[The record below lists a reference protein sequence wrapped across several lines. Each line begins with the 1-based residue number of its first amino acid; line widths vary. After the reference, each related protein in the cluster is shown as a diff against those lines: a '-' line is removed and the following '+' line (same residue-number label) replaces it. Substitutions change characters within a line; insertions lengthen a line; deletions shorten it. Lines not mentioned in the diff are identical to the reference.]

1 MAENER
7 STAADLL
14 TAAVQLR
21 QAAIRAERPDVA
33 AKVDEVIALLA
44 VVEDPADGKERGDA
58 GNTVLKI
65 LDGLGF

>member
-1 MAENER
+1 MAETGT
-7 STAADLL
+7 SAAADLL